1 MKKIDVCCVEEFC
14 EIYNETVED
23 IAGSYTY
30 AEIVA
35 NYDEARDII
44 RELVFYGYDIAQV
57 ELVDPAFD
65 GYDGEFSIAIINDE
79 IYCERA
85 KVDGKYPGSGAT
97 IAYFMDDVSH
107 KATSAYDKDTVMY
120 KVHIEDEEDYE
131 CDGNC
136 KHCTM
141 NDEFDTDDDT
151 HISINRE
158 DDEVHGF
165 TVSQSDECGCSS
177 YSYYSTDTIDGY
189 MLERLLKIFGIDK

>member
-35 NYDEARDII
+35 NYDEARVIV
-44 RELVFYGYDIAQV
+44 RELVFYGYEIAQV

-97 IAYFMDDVSH
+97 IAYFIDDVSH
-107 KATSAYDKDTVMY
+107 KATSAYDKNTVMY
-120 KVHIEDEEDYE
+120 EVHIEDDDDELE
-131 CDGNC
+131 CDRDCDNYLL
-136 KHCTM
+136 
-141 NDEFDTDDDT
+141 NDDGTD
-151 HISINRE
+151 ISIARE
-158 DDEVHGF
+158 DDGMHGF
-165 TVSQSDECGCSS
+165 TVTQSDDHGCSS

-189 MLERLLKIFGIDK
+189 TLKRLLDIFGV

>member
-14 EIYNETVED
+14 EIYNETVDD

-35 NYDEARDII
+35 NYDEARVIV
-44 RELVFYGYDIAQV
+44 RELVFYGYEIAQV

-79 IYCERA
+79 IYCERS

-97 IAYFMDDVSH
+97 IAYFIDDVSH
-107 KATSAYDKDTVMY
+107 KATSAYDKNTVMY
-120 KVHIEDEEDYE
+120 EVHIEDDDDELE
-131 CDGNC
+131 CDRDCDNYLL
-136 KHCTM
+136 
-141 NDEFDTDDDT
+141 NDDGTD
-151 HISINRE
+151 ISIARE
-158 DDEVHGF
+158 DDGMHGF
-165 TVSQSDECGCSS
+165 TVTQSDDHGCSS

-189 MLERLLKIFGIDK
+189 TLKRLLDIFGV

>member
-14 EIYNETVED
+14 EIYNDVVDDLRGTH
-23 IAGSYTY
+23 TY

-35 NYDEARDII
+35 NYDDARAIV
-44 RELVFYGYDIAQV
+44 RELVFYDYEIAQV
-57 ELVDPAFD
+57 ELVDTAFD

-97 IAYFMDDVSH
+97 IAYFMDDVCH

-120 KVHIEDEEDYE
+120 EVHIEDDEDEVE
-131 CDGNC
+131 CDGDCDNC
-136 KHCTM
+136 SL
-141 NDEFDTDDDT
+141 NDDGTD
-151 HISINRE
+151 ISIARE
-158 DDEVHGF
+158 DDGMHGF
-165 TVSQSDECGCSS
+165 TVTQSDDHGCFS

-189 MLERLLKIFGIDK
+189 TLERLLDIFGV

>member
-23 IAGSYTY
+23 IDGSYTY

-35 NYDEARDII
+35 NYDEARVIV
-44 RELVFYGYDIAQV
+44 RELVFYGYEIAQV

-85 KVDGKYPGSGAT
+85 KVGGKYPGSGAT

-107 KATSAYDKDTVMY
+107 KATSAYDKNTVMY
-120 KVHIEDEEDYE
+120 EVHIEDDEDELE
-131 CDGNC
+131 CDGDCDNC
-136 KHCTM
+136 LL
-141 NDEFDTDDDT
+141 NDDGTD
-151 HISINRE
+151 ISIARE
-158 DDEVHGF
+158 DDGMHGF
-165 TVSQSDECGCSS
+165 TVTQSDDHGCSS

-189 MLERLLKIFGIDK
+189 TLKRLLDIFGV

>member
-1 MKKIDVCCVEEFC
+1 LKKIDVCCVEEFC

-23 IAGSYTY
+23 IDGSYTY

-35 NYDEARDII
+35 NYDEARVIV
-44 RELVFYGYDIAQV
+44 RELVFYGYEIAQV

-85 KVDGKYPGSGAT
+85 KVGGKYPGSGAT

-107 KATSAYDKDTVMY
+107 KATSAYDKNTVMY
-120 KVHIEDEEDYE
+120 EVHIEDDEDELE
-131 CDGNC
+131 CDGDCDNC
-136 KHCTM
+136 LL
-141 NDEFDTDDDT
+141 NDDGTD
-151 HISINRE
+151 ISIARE
-158 DDEVHGF
+158 DDGMHGF
-165 TVSQSDECGCSS
+165 TVTQSDDHGCSS

-189 MLERLLKIFGIDK
+189 TLKRLLDIFGV

>member
-35 NYDEARDII
+35 NYDEARVIV
-44 RELVFYGYDIAQV
+44 RELVFYGYEIAQV
-57 ELVDPAFD
+57 ELVDPEFD

-97 IAYFMDDVSH
+97 IAYFIDDVSH
-107 KATSAYDKDTVMY
+107 KATSAYDKNTVMY
-120 KVHIEDEEDYE
+120 EVHIEDDEDELE
-131 CDGNC
+131 CDRDCDNYLL
-136 KHCTM
+136 
-141 NDEFDTDDDT
+141 NDDGTD
-151 HISINRE
+151 ISIARE
-158 DDEVHGF
+158 DDGMHGF
-165 TVSQSDECGCSS
+165 TVTQSDDHGCSS

-189 MLERLLKIFGIDK
+189 TLKRLLDIFGV

>member
-23 IAGSYTY
+23 IDGSYTY

-44 RELVFYGYDIAQV
+44 KELVFYGYDIAQV

-85 KVDGKYPGSGAT
+85 KVGGKYPGSGAT

-107 KATSAYDKDTVMY
+107 KATSAYDKCTVMY
-120 KVHIEDEEDYE
+120 EVHIEDEDDEDELE
-131 CDGNC
+131 CDGDCENC
-136 KHCTM
+136 HM
-141 NDEFDTDDDT
+141 DDDGT
-151 HISINRE
+151 DISIAHE
-158 DDEVHGF
+158 DDGMHGF
-165 TVSQSDECGCSS
+165 TVTQSDDHGCSS

-189 MLERLLKIFGIDK
+189 TLKKLLDIFGV

>member
-23 IAGSYTY
+23 IADSYTY

-44 RELVFYGYDIAQV
+44 KELVFYGYDIAQV

-85 KVDGKYPGSGAT
+85 KVDWKYPGSGAT

-107 KATSAYDKDTVMY
+107 KATSAYDKGTVMY
-120 KVHIEDEEDYE
+120 EVHIEDDEDEPE
-131 CDGNC
+131 CDGDCDNC
-136 KHCTM
+136 LLS
-141 NDEFDTDDDT
+141 DDGTD
-151 HISINRE
+151 ISIARE
-158 DDEVHGF
+158 DDGMHGF
-165 TVSQSDECGCSS
+165 TVTQSDDHGCSS

-189 MLERLLKIFGIDK
+189 TLKKLLDIFGV

>member
-44 RELVFYGYDIAQV
+44 KELVFYGYDIAQV

-107 KATSAYDKDTVMY
+107 KATSAYDKNTLMY
-120 KVHIEDEEDYE
+120 EVHIEDDEDEPE
-131 CDGNC
+131 CDGACENC
-136 KHCTM
+136 HM
-141 NDEFDTDDDT
+141 DDKDDVN
-151 HISINRE
+151 ISIDHE
-158 DDEVHGF
+158 DDGMHGF
-165 TVSQSDECGCSS
+165 TVTQSDDHGCSS
-177 YSYYSTDTIDGY
+177 YSYYFTDTIDGY
-189 MLERLLKIFGIDK
+189 TLKRLLDIFGV

>member
-1 MKKIDVCCVEEFC
+1 MLKKIDVCCVEEFC

-44 RELVFYGYDIAQV
+44 KELVFYGYDIAQV

-85 KVDGKYPGSGAT
+85 KVGGKYPGSGAA

-107 KATSAYDKDTVMY
+107 KATYAYDKDTKMY
-120 KVHIEDEEDYE
+120 EVHIEDDEDEFE
-131 CDGNC
+131 CDEDCDNC
-136 KHCTM
+136 LL
-141 NDEFDTDDDT
+141 NDDGTD
-151 HISINRE
+151 ISIARE
-158 DDEVHGF
+158 DDGMHGF
-165 TVSQSDECGCSS
+165 TVTQSDENGCSS

-189 MLERLLKIFGIDK
+189 MLERLLDIFGV

>member
-23 IAGSYTY
+23 VAGSYTY

-35 NYDEARDII
+35 NYDEARVIV
-44 RELVFYGYDIAQV
+44 RELVFYGYEIAQV

-97 IAYFMDDVSH
+97 IAYFIDDVSH
-107 KATSAYDKDTVMY
+107 KATSAYDKNTVMY
-120 KVHIEDEEDYE
+120 EVHIEDDEDELE
-131 CDGNC
+131 CDRDCDNYLL
-136 KHCTM
+136 
-141 NDEFDTDDDT
+141 NDDGTD
-151 HISINRE
+151 ISIARE
-158 DDEVHGF
+158 DDGMHGF
-165 TVSQSDECGCSS
+165 TVTQSDDHGCSS

-189 MLERLLKIFGIDK
+189 TLKRLLDIFGV

>member
-1 MKKIDVCCVEEFC
+1 MLKKIDVCCVEEFC

-85 KVDGKYPGSGAT
+85 KVDGKYPSSGAT

-107 KATSAYDKDTVMY
+107 KATSAYDKGTVMY
-120 KVHIEDEEDYE
+120 EVHIEDDENELG
-131 CDGNC
+131 CDGDC
-136 KHCTM
+136 ESCHMDDKDDM
-141 NDEFDTDDDT
+141 N
-151 HISINRE
+151 ISIDHE
-158 DDEVHGF
+158 DDGMHGF
-165 TVSQSDECGCSS
+165 TVTQSDDHGCSS

-189 MLERLLKIFGIDK
+189 TLKRLLDIFGV

>member
-1 MKKIDVCCVEEFC
+1 MLKKIDVCCVEEFC

-79 IYCERA
+79 IYCEKA

-120 KVHIEDEEDYE
+120 EVHIEDDEDEVE
-131 CDGNC
+131 CDGDCENC
-136 KHCTM
+136 HMDDKDDM
-141 NDEFDTDDDT
+141 N
-151 HISINRE
+151 ISIDHE
-158 DDEVHGF
+158 DDGMHGF
-165 TVSQSDECGCSS
+165 TVTQSDDHGCSS

-189 MLERLLKIFGIDK
+189 TLKRLLDIFGV

>member
-14 EIYNETVED
+14 EIYNETVKD
-23 IAGSYTY
+23 ISGSYTY

-35 NYDEARDII
+35 NYDEARVIV
-44 RELVFYGYDIAQV
+44 RELVFYGYEIAQV

-97 IAYFMDDVSH
+97 IAYFIDDVSH
-107 KATSAYDKDTVMY
+107 KATSAYDKNTVMY
-120 KVHIEDEEDYE
+120 EVHIEDDEDELE
-131 CDGNC
+131 CDRDFDNYLL
-136 KHCTM
+136 
-141 NDEFDTDDDT
+141 NDDGTD
-151 HISINRE
+151 ISIARE
-158 DDEVHGF
+158 DDGMHGF
-165 TVSQSDECGCSS
+165 TVTQSDDHGCSS

-189 MLERLLKIFGIDK
+189 TLKRLLDIFVV

>member
-44 RELVFYGYDIAQV
+44 KELVFYGYDIAQV

-85 KVDGKYPGSGAT
+85 KVGGKYPGSGAT

-107 KATSAYDKDTVMY
+107 KATSAYDKGTVMY
-120 KVHIEDEEDYE
+120 EVHIEDEDDEDELE
-131 CDGNC
+131 CDGDCENC
-136 KHCTM
+136 HM
-141 NDEFDTDDDT
+141 DDDGT
-151 HISINRE
+151 DISIAHE
-158 DDEVHGF
+158 DDGMHGF
-165 TVSQSDECGCSS
+165 TVTQSDDHGCSS

-189 MLERLLKIFGIDK
+189 MLKKLLDIFGV

>member
-23 IAGSYTY
+23 ITGSY

-35 NYDEARDII
+35 NYDKARDII

-107 KATSAYDKDTVMY
+107 KATSAYDKNTVMY
-120 KVHIEDEEDYE
+120 EVHIEDDEDELE
-131 CDGNC
+131 CDEDCDNC
-136 KHCTM
+136 LL
-141 NDEFDTDDDT
+141 NDDGTD
-151 HISINRE
+151 ISIARE
-158 DDEVHGF
+158 DDGMHGF
-165 TVSQSDECGCSS
+165 TVTQSDDHGCSS

-189 MLERLLKIFGIDK
+189 TLKRLLDIFGV